1 MASATFDK
9 EGNIALHHRKT
20 NEEAQSSLLIIQA
33 QKQKETASDDAVS
46 FVVTPVR
53 LELTTQ

>member
-9 EGNIALHHRKT
+9 EGNIALRHRKT
-20 NEEAQSSLLIIQA
+20 NDEAQSSLLIIQT